1 MSKTALLV
9 TTLIVGLTLL
19 SILFYATII
28 TDLPNTAAL
37 KNINYQTPLKIYS
50 QKNILIAQFGE
61 KKRSPV
67 SYNKVPQQLINAF
80 IASEDQRFYSH
91 NGVDLRGLL
100 RAIVKLVTSGKKKQ
114 GGSTITMQVARNF
127 LLTREKTYT
136 RKIKEIILALK
147 IENEL
152 TKNEIL
158 ELYINKIFLG
168 RKAYGV
174 VAAAEVYYGNPLAKL
189 SLAQLAMIAGLPK
202 APSSINPINDP
213 DRALIRRN
221 YVLNRMLS
229 LGYITPV
236 EFTEASA
243 QPITASKQKQ
253 LSTVAAAYFS
263 DMVRSEVI
271 DLLGDKAYESGLK
284 VYTTLNFKL
293 QQTATR
299 ALQQALHNYDERH
312 GYRGNPIDLTVS
324 PEHIGDTILATIK
337 TVTADQITA
346 QLSNTDAITISREN
360 FKWALPN
367 QRTVESN
374 SSAQDFQPDTL
385 IRVRQSTHGQWRLS
399 QEPEVEGALISISPQ
414 TGAIISLVGG
424 FDFHRSK
431 FNRATQLKRQPGSG
445 FKPILYAT
453 ALENGYTAASIINDA
468 PIVYEGTSN
477 KTEWRPENYSGKF
490 FGPTRLRTA
499 LRKSRNLI
507 SIRLLR
513 EIGLSKIIST
523 AKRFGLS
530 ETQLP
535 KNLTLALGSGTASPL
550 EMSRIFSVFANG
562 GFLIEPYAIERI
574 ENNQGDIIF
583 QTQKKIACPTC
594 STSQQH
600 KNNYAPRILSPEVSF
615 LMNSLLQDVVNR
627 GTARRAKA
635 LGRKD
640 LAGKTGTT
648 NQQRDAWFN
657 GFSPEITTITWVG
670 YDDSKPLGKKETG
683 GRASLPMWIDYM
695 KTALQES
702 PEVPLTPPKGII
714 KTYIN
719 PTTGLPEKPT
729 NRGVWE
735 YFRQEL
741 VPTQTAKEHHQKT
754 PVNDSIA
761 PIESLF

>member
-9 TTLIVGLTLL
+9 TTLIAGLTLL
-19 SILFYATII
+19 SILIYSTII

-50 QKNILIAQFGE
+50 QNNILIAQFGE
-61 KKRSPV
+61 KKRNPV
-67 SYNKVPQQLINAF
+67 SYNKVPQKLINAF

-100 RAIVKLVTSGKKKQ
+100 RAIVKLVASGKKKQ

-174 VAAAEVYYGNPLAKL
+174 VAAAEVYYGKPLAKL

-202 APSSINPINDP
+202 APSSLNPINDP

-229 LGYITPV
+229 LGYVTPV
-236 EFTEASA
+236 EFAEASA

-271 DLLGDKAYESGLK
+271 ELLGDKAYESGLK

-299 ALQQALHNYDERH
+299 ALQKTLHNYDERH
-312 GYRGNPIDLTVS
+312 GYRGNPIDPTVS
-324 PEHIGDTILATIK
+324 PEHIGDTLLATVK
-337 TVTADQITA
+337 TVTENQITA
-346 QLSNTDAITISREN
+346 QLSNTDSITISREN
-360 FKWALPN
+360 FKWALPS
-367 QRTVESN
+367 QRTAENN
-374 SSAQDFQPDTL
+374 SFAQNVQPNTL
-385 IRVRQSTHGQWRLS
+385 IRVRRSPQGQWRLS

-477 KTEWRPENYSGKF
+477 KAEWRPENYSGKF

-583 QTQKKIACPTC
+583 KTQKKIACPSCAT
-594 STSQQH
+594 TQQH
-600 KNNYAPRILSPEVSF
+600 KNNYAPRIISPEVSF

-695 KTALQES
+695 KTALQKS
-702 PEVPLTPPKGII
+702 PEVPLTPPKGIV
-714 KTYIN
+714 KSYIN

-741 VPTQTAKEHHQKT
+741 VPTQTTEEHHQKT
-754 PVNDSIA
+754 PVNDNIT